1 MLKLEKIDRSLLRTT
16 AICESHIPELHAL
29 WACRYQP
36 VRAQYDY
43 LPRAWLDD
51 TSMFAHFIEQHVG
64 EGNGIVT
71 LLDDTVIGFMTYDAF
86 DFHAEPTAFFPIM
99 AHAAH
104 EDYKLVAYS
113 EMYNTLSQTLV
124 DKGCLNHMMTFFAPD
139 QRLQEYLY
147 ELGFGLYLVDAYRDQ
162 QPITPGTLSPDIEVK
177 RAHSEALDPL
187 STLVKESDSFYH
199 QAPLFLMREADG
211 KEAILEM
218 LTDDNQAV
226 FVAAKG
232 KRLLGFIH
240 VRCHDENDVFTLRD
254 TSTATIDPLGA
265 YIKKEYRG
273 AGIGRQLLHEA
284 ITWCCRQNISTI
296 HVDFESANYHAN
308 QFWPRYFTPI
318 LYSVKRRL
326 NNDVV

>member
-1 MLKLEKIDRSLLRTT
+1 MLILERINRTLLHTE
-16 AICESHIPELHAL
+16 AIGESHIPKLYEI
-29 WACRYQP
+29 WKCQYQKIL
-36 VRAQYDY
+36 VQHDY
-43 LPRAWLDD
+43 LPRTWLDN
-51 TSMFAHFIEQHVG
+51 TSIFAHFIEQHVG

-71 LLDDTVIGFMTYDAF
+71 LLDDMVIGFMTYDAF

-104 EDYKLVAYS
+104 EDYRLVAYS
-113 EMYNTLSQTLV
+113 EMYNILAQILV
-124 DKGCLNHMMTFFAPD
+124 DKGCLNHLMTFFAAD

-147 ELGFGLYLVDAYRDQ
+147 ELGFGLYVVDAYRDQ
-162 QPITPGTLSPDIEVK
+162 QPITPGTSSPDIEVK
-177 RAHSEALDPL
+177 RVRGEAIDPL
-187 STLVKESDSFYH
+187 ATLVKESDSFYGE
-199 QAPLFLMREADG
+199 APLFLLRQADG

-218 LTDDNQAV
+218 LADDNQAV

-232 KRLLGFIH
+232 DIFLGFIH
-240 VRCHDENDVFTLRD
+240 VRRHNENDVVTLCN

-265 YIKKEYRG
+265 YIRKDYRG
-273 AGIGRQLLHEA
+273 AGIGRRLLYEA
-284 ITWCCRQNISTI
+284 IAWCGQQNVPTI
-296 HVDFESANYHAN
+296 HVDFESANYYAN